1 MVDTMTTLPEK
12 YQQELKDHRDS
23 QNKDRLYQ
31 ATLKEVKEVKDSEL
45 QAKIKL
51 GREVQELENK
61 QHNYKLDQENK
72 KMREFFKRVA
82 DEGGSWSLNKFNLE
96 FKKAMENFK

>member
-1 MVDTMTTLPEK
+1 MTTLPEK
-12 YQQELKDHRDS
+12 YKQELKDHRDS

-31 ATLKEVKEVKDSEL
+31 ATLKEVKDNEL

-61 QHNYKLDQENK
+61 HHNFMLDEQM
-72 KMREFFKRVA
+72 KMITKELKEFINDK
-82 DEGGSWSLNKFNLE
+82 
-96 FKKAMENFK
+96 